1 MTPTHHNARHHA
13 RRGLPFC
20 FAEVA
25 VASLLIGTLYT
36 GVYQATLAPTPARQA
51 TVARTSGTARKAAH
65 HAHRSAASRDAESSP
80 STHRVSGASLGASQ
94 DLQFTGA
101 GSFAG
106 GTACT
111 QLLQTAAAF
120 EEKGYHLGI
129 YAIDLGTG
137 DTLAYDPDAAFYT
150 ASAIKGPYVTS
161 LFSLEVEKGTLSLDD
176 ALASATPIILNS
188 DNDAYVALSDARGRQ
203 DFLAWL
209 QSADVST
216 GAYLSLDDYAR
227 PHYPLS
233 TARQLAQEWQA
244 SYAYLT
250 SGTAAAKALQSLFAN
265 RVTSPIRDAL
275 GASHQT
281 WSKAGWYPTAEGDA
295 RPATNDAGVVWG
307 TAGPYVV
314 AILSDAPEDFSS
326 VQAVAT
332 SVDAAMADLASRGSA
347 S

>member
-1 MTPTHHNARHHA
+1 
-13 RRGLPFC
+13 
-20 FAEVA
+20 

-188 DNDAYVALSDARGRQ
+188 DNDTYVALSDARGRQ

-250 SGTAAAKALQSLFAN
+250 SGTTAAKALQSLFAN

-275 GASHQT
+275 GASDQT

-307 TAGPYVV
+307 TGGPYVV

-332 SVDAAMADLASRGSA
+332 SIDAAMADLTSRGSA

>member
-1 MTPTHHNARHHA
+1 M
-13 RRGLPFC
+13 
-20 FAEVA
+20 
-25 VASLLIGTLYT
+25 ASLLIGTLYT

-188 DNDAYVALSDARGRQ
+188 DNDTYVALSDARGRQ

-250 SGTAAAKALQSLFAN
+250 SGTTAAKALQSLFAN

-307 TAGPYVV
+307 TGGPYVV

-332 SVDAAMADLASRGSA
+332 SIDAAMADLTSRGSA

>member
-1 MTPTHHNARHHA
+1 
-13 RRGLPFC
+13 
-20 FAEVA
+20 VA

-36 GVYQATLAPTPARQA
+36 GVYQATLAPAPARQA
-51 TVARTSGTARKAAH
+51 TVAHGATATRKASHHAH
-65 HAHRSAASRDAESSP
+65 HAVAAHGTLAP
-80 STHRVSGASLGASQ
+80 GSTHMVSGASLGASQ

-188 DNDAYVALSDARGRQ
+188 DNDTYVALSDARGRQ

-250 SGTAAAKALQSLFAN
+250 SGTTAAKALQSLFAN

-307 TAGPYVV
+307 TGGPYVV

-332 SVDAAMADLASRGSA
+332 SIDAAMADLASRGSA

>member
-1 MTPTHHNARHHA
+1 M
-13 RRGLPFC
+13 
-20 FAEVA
+20 
-25 VASLLIGTLYT
+25 ASLLIGTLYT

-51 TVARTSGTARKAAH
+51 TVAHKSAATRKTAH

-188 DNDAYVALSDARGRQ
+188 DNDTYVALSDARGRQ

-250 SGTAAAKALQSLFAN
+250 SGTTAAKALQSLFAN

-307 TAGPYVV
+307 TGGPYVV

-332 SVDAAMADLASRGSA
+332 SLDAAMADLASRGPA